1 MDALAEFLNG
11 QEGTF
16 ALAVAAVGGVCALI
30 CAFLP
35 APTDA
40 SSGLYKVAY
49 KLLNWAGMNLGK
61 AKNADDVAAQTKAAE
76 KKE

>member
-16 ALAVAAVGGVCALI
+16 ALAVAAIGGVCALI

-35 APTDA
+35 APTNE
-40 SSGLYKVAY
+40 SSALYRVAY
-49 KLLNWAGMNLGK
+49 KLLNWCAMNIGK
-61 AKNADDVAAQTKAAE
+61 AKNADDVAAKAETA